1 MQSISHIF
9 GVNMKH
15 LLRALTSL
23 ALAAAATFAHA
34 QAFPSKPVR
43 LIVPFPPGGTADIV
57 ARLIGDEWARQLGQ
71 PLVIENRSGAGGNIG
86 VEAVVRSAPDG
97 YTIGIQ
103 TVSLAINPALYTRL
117 NFEIPRD
124 VAPFGMAATSQHVL
138 VVNPGVPAANVAQ
151 LIELAKKNPG
161 KLSYASAGSGST
173 SHMAAELFKAKAHVS
188 ILHIP
193 YRGSAPGLIDNI
205 SGQVDLSFPVLSTA
219 LAYINAG
226 KLRALAVTGENRS
239 PLLPSVPTVQE
250 SGLPPY
256 EFSTWTMVF
265 APASVPVE
273 VIRIL
278 NQSLNAALQDKR
290 VKARL
295 LEQGFE
301 ASPTTVANARARL
314 EREVPAWKRLVSDYK
329 IHVD

>member
-1 MQSISHIF
+1 
-9 GVNMKH
+9 MKH
-15 LLRALTSL
+15 LLRALSCL
-23 ALAAAATFAHA
+23 AMVAAATFAHA
-34 QAFPSKPVR
+34 QSFPSKPVR
-43 LIVPFPPGGTADIV
+43 LIVPYPPGGTADIA
-57 ARLIGDEWARQLGQ
+57 ARLISDEWAHQLGQ

-86 VEAVVRSAPDG
+86 VEAVVKSAPDG

-103 TVSLAINPALYTRL
+103 TVSLAINPALYPRL
-117 NFEIPRD
+117 SFEIPRD
-124 VAPFGMAATSQHVL
+124 VAPIGMVASSQHVL
-138 VVNPGVPAANVAQ
+138 VANPAVPAANVAQ
-151 LIELAKKNPG
+151 LIDVAKKKPG
-161 KLSYASAGSGST
+161 TLSYASAGSGST
-173 SHMAAELFKAKAHVS
+173 SHMAAELFKAKAHVN
-188 ILHIP
+188 ILHVP
-193 YRGSAPGLIDNI
+193 YRGSAPGLADNI

-219 LAYINAG
+219 LAQINAG

-239 PLLPSVPTVQE
+239 PLLPSVPTVHE

-265 APASVPVE
+265 APAGVPAQ

-278 NQSLNAALQDKR
+278 NQSLNAALQDNV

-314 EREVPAWKRLVSDYK
+314 EREVPAWKKLVSDYK
-329 IHVD
+329 IRVD